1 MADEQSG
8 LSSVDLRYGPS
19 APEEGVSWTDYL
31 KGMQSGAASQIVGG
45 TAALIE
51 DASRPGGW
59 MSDYAG
65 DVRRDANRYAQEKLA
80 ETSPKFQ
87 RRVGANFFYGDGPSI
102 WEEGVWGSLLA
113 KAAVSAPSIIAT
125 AVPGGLV
132 GRAVMSARAGLAA
145 AQGAGGALT
154 TGSIINEIY
163 NEFDKLP
170 DAKLR
175 EASPL
180 YAGYRNTGMS
190 EVDARNRIRSD
201 VTGVEPYLIGAI
213 SALIPGAEGA
223 LASRLGGHA
232 AKGTYLGTAAKRAL
246 GEGGQEF
253 FEESTGELAQ
263 QRALQPFTLN
273 DTDWMKALEAGL
285 QGAAVGAPLG
295 AVSGIA
301 ERVGGG
307 EQKPAVQA
315 PGSTQ
320 QVNIPTPDSSLDTG
334 AVDPAQQVA
343 LNDKLGATPAAV
355 PAATP
360 AATPPVDPGVSP
372 PASPVNPNAVSTAPA
387 QRPKG
392 WKKGTEAWAE
402 PQKPAAPAAP
412 ATQQVTPAATPTV
425 TPVETP
431 AQEAARLVTELTPG
445 LDPATNVAL
454 EEKAAPAPAPHEI
467 EAAQLVKDL
476 TQPAAQ
482 SEPAVANPVP
492 TAPSVS
498 SVQEGP
504 VATGSPVASPEVR
517 TPPQEQ
523 VSTTVEP
530 PATQTPYDRALAL
543 IEAGTPLSSVNAVQ
557 NKVGV
562 AYGTAVKLFNK
573 LKAEGRAAAPV
584 PTPPKQKAPPSP
596 SKAPPAA
603 LEGTPATT
611 LPAAESARPEAS
623 VIEAQPVTQEVT
635 KAPKAAALKEKIEAA
650 PARKVEVSDEEKA
663 RLVAA
668 SDAKVP
674 KRKILAPGT
683 LEARAKAEAAEAQ
696 MIALQGEINNE
707 LVAAKKA
714 EKNAGKET
722 TGRDKNQKRVEERNA
737 EAEAANNIIQQ
748 GTPNK
753 GVTITKTEQKEALKA
768 RLEAIV
774 AEAEKNKIKI
784 REINRDGLPAP
795 LVYLAYARRMVRMMN
810 DGNATYADLNRFLAD
825 ELDVRAGG
833 GSMMRE
839 TLKEMNA
846 KDSRRAASS
855 ASFEKL
861 SEDGPSR
868 IEEAVEVKADSDEVS
883 EDDTGSKSA
892 VSVGPVESTSDEN
905 ESDNAYDEDGNYA
918 GQVRERPQVK
928 IEEDAVRGYAGVK
941 EGSVKTEKVV
951 GGRRKL
957 NIPVTAPKGAALLQ
971 KVKQMTTQQVTA
983 EENTSVDGKPMVDAS
998 RIKLRKKKREPLS
1011 VGGADDEN
1019 YDVATLLLVAAT
1031 DGAKSMSQIDR
1042 AVHNMISNRIA
1053 KLVGDV
1059 RAIVVS
1065 DEKMDRIAEQ
1075 WGVDVGEGSIGGLY
1089 EPHHDAI
1096 IVAESV
1102 MNNPNLQFTVLHEAI
1117 HAATVHTLETDANLL
1132 SDVRTILS
1140 FVRDVAGN
1148 EDHYGLVDEHEFIA
1162 EALSNPEFQARL
1174 QSIVLPKEMS
1184 AQFGLVGGR
1193 SIRTAWD
1200 FVVNAVRRALG
1211 LPAGTYTAF
1220 DAAMRVGDRVIRAAE
1235 TGPRTRQQAQAAA
1248 DLSVSSVFGDD
1259 HVPLKVFPSMIGDR
1273 VRRVTQQVTGAP
1285 VTEDELI
1292 SDAGPKLM
1300 GLRTFDNISRAADT
1314 YFGGADNNPVRVA
1327 QEITEKMRVHGQDVF
1342 EKSTPLIEG
1351 LYQLEKKHAGKD
1363 WDNFANLSHDATM
1376 LNVHPDKPLNDPA
1389 NAHLSKRKDAQA
1401 IAEWKNL
1408 NERWNALPDELKQ
1421 AWGSTTKY
1429 YRDMQNAMAFGIL
1442 KNRVL
1447 KTLAATMSE
1456 AELDALAR
1464 RYFNG
1469 ISTDADAAT
1478 LGKEM
1483 DSALKA
1489 IDELK
1494 SIKGPYFP
1502 QMRRGDWAVLG
1513 RVQFSKPNGA
1523 TKVDDTTFS
1532 FKDEK
1537 AATDYVNRVWRE
1549 SGIKATVKRQFVD
1562 PKTGL
1567 TYFTDDQG
1575 EKVKASSKEPEA
1587 ERRYLVSVQDEFLE
1601 YHATQAEA
1609 QERAAEIGKTMK
1621 KVAVE
1626 ERRVQPQTRGDLYS
1640 EQLRSVM
1647 KRIEQKDA
1655 YKSLT
1660 PEARAETVQALNE
1673 LSYQL
1678 FGATRIQSRRLP
1690 RRYVAGASKDV
1701 TRNAMEYSQSVAGY
1715 IGKLRYQP
1723 ELDAAVKQMHDYIE
1737 KNRYQDRQRTVA
1749 RSRIANE
1756 VDRRLTAPPAAA
1768 ISKMDHGIQRAL
1780 TASFLDKLASLSY
1793 SVINSTQTIT
1803 NTMPLLASRHGWA
1816 RSTKAMTQA
1825 YSMLGGARN
1834 IGTGL
1839 ANVGR
1844 AVRNTQQVSLM
1855 EPVRNRLAKHG
1866 PEYVQ
1871 LFDYL
1876 RERGVVS
1883 SDAGMEVIKAVKAGN
1898 GFWGGVDKGLNYG
1911 DAIAR
1916 ALPEAVEVNNR
1927 VASAVA
1933 SYMLAR
1939 SKGVGVDQARRYAY
1953 DTVNGTQF
1961 NYSQTNAPAFM
1972 NNPMARLV
1980 FQFKKYAQGQ
1990 YQLLGEQVGKA
2001 LHGATRQ
2008 EKMEGIKALVNF
2020 AATTTLFAG
2029 ALGLPTEPIKYM
2041 LMAASVF
2048 GLGYSYDDLERDVR
2062 AKAAEMLG
2070 PTAGEMLTRGVTR
2083 GLPAGFAFDLSSR
2096 MGLND
2101 LTTFGQPRENTKDAW
2116 GSWLWDTV
2124 KGAPIS
2130 LGTDM
2135 IRGANMIATGDI
2147 EKGVELMLPF
2157 KQVADTLTTYR
2168 LATEG
2173 KRSGMTGRQTLDPLT
2188 GPEAFVRS
2196 LGFKPGREAET
2207 LERDN
2212 AYYTV
2217 KKERMGERQQLV
2229 SKWLNAKGDEK
2240 ADAWKRIVKYNAGVD
2255 EVARITMGQLTTA
2268 QKRRASEERRGTI
2281 IDGKRV
2287 TKDDRGIYDT
2297 GNIYN
2302 VK

>member
-132 GRAVMSARAGLAA
+132 GRAVMSARAGLAV

-343 LNDKLGATPAAV
+343 LNDKLGATPAAA

-573 LKAEGRAAAPV
+573 LKAEGRATAPV

-596 SKAPPAA
+596 SKAPSAVT
-603 LEGTPATT
+603 EGAPATT
-611 LPAAESARPEAS
+611 LSAAESARPEAS

-635 KAPKAAALKEKIEAA
+635 KAPKAAALKEKIAA
-650 PARKVEVSDEEKA
+650 EPARKVEVSDEEKA

-674 KRKILAPGT
+674 KRKILPPGT

-707 LVAAKKA
+707 LVKAKKA

-722 TGRDKNQKRVEERNA
+722 TGRDKNLKRVEATNN
-737 EAEAANNIIQQ
+737 EAETANNIIQQ

-774 AEAEKNKIKI
+774 AEAEKNNIKI
-784 REINRDGLPAP
+784 REINREGLPAP
-795 LVYLAYARRMVRMMN
+795 LVYLAYARRMVRMIN
-810 DGNATYADLNRFLAD
+810 DGSGTYADLNRFLAD

-855 ASFEKL
+855 APFEKL

-868 IEEAVEVKADSDEVS
+868 IEEAVEVKAGADEVS
-883 EDDTGSKSA
+883 EDDTETKSA
-892 VSVGPVESTSDEN
+892 ASIGPVESTSDEN
-905 ESDNAYDEDGNYA
+905 DNAYDEDGNYA

-928 IEEDAVRGYAGVK
+928 VEEDAVRGYAGVK

-971 KVKQMTTQQVTA
+971 KVKQMTTQQVT
-983 EENTSVDGKPMVDAS
+983 EEAATSVDGKPMAVFTDDAKANKD
-998 RIKLRKKKREPLS
+998 IYDKMAE
-1011 VGGADDEN
+1011 AQAN
-1019 YDVATLLLVAAT
+1019 ATYTTDVASVLG
-1031 DGAKSMSQIDR
+1031 DMSGKLGHWSGTER
-1042 AVHNMISNRIA
+1042 AMSSFIA
-1053 KLVGDV
+1053 KRVANLVGDTKV
-1059 RAIVVS
+1059 YVVNP
-1065 DEKMDRIAEQ
+1065 DHMARL
-1075 WGVDVGEGSIGGLY
+1075 WGVPENQIDFMAPNQIPGGLY
-1089 EPHHDAI
+1089 FHDENAIYLNRVLHDVRPHIA
-1096 IVAESV
+1096 
-1102 MNNPNLQFTVLHEAI
+1102 LHEAI
-1117 HAATVHTLETDANLL
+1117 HAATVHAMDSDADLKSEIRTLMAI
-1132 SDVRTILS
+1132 VRNTA
-1140 FVRDVAGN
+1140 AGN
-1148 EDHYGLVDEHEFIA
+1148 QYGMTNEYEFMA
-1162 EALSNPEFQARL
+1162 EAMSNPEFQAMLRYTEL
-1174 QSIVLPKEMS
+1174 APDVARQY
-1184 AQFGLVGGR
+1184 GLHSGR
-1193 SIRTAWD
+1193 ALRSAWD
-1200 FVVNAVRRALG
+1200 FFMSAIRRALG
-1211 LPAGTYTAF
+1211 FPPGVYTAL
-1220 DAAMRVGDRVIRAAE
+1220 DAALRLGDYTLTQAE
-1235 TGPRTRQQAQAAA
+1235 ANGARPSNTV
-1248 DLSVSSVFGDD
+1248 D
-1259 HVPLKVFPSMIGDR
+1259 LKVFPSMIGDT
-1273 VRRVTQQVTGAP
+1273 VRRITQQVKGAP

-1300 GLRTFDNISRAADT
+1300 GLRTFDNISRAADQ

-1342 EKSTPLIEG
+1342 ERSTPLIES

-2062 AKAAEMLG
+2062 AKAVELIGKNPA
-2070 PTAGEMLTRGVTR
+2070 EMLTRGVTR

-2196 LGFKPGREAET
+2196 LGFKPGREADT